1 MGQIF
6 RDHATTYQQKHR
18 LTPQQAKVIG
28 ALSKCRTAALG
39 GHIQACRQCGSIRVW
54 YNSCRD
60 RHCPKCQSVNRE
72 QWLAQRRAE
81 LLPVKHFHVVFT
93 IPPVLHDLFRYN
105 ERLAYDALFQTVWSS
120 LRTLCTD
127 PKYLGAQPGMLAVLH
142 TWGQNL
148 HYHPHIHALVP
159 AGGLSF
165 DRCRWKHPH
174 YKRFL
179 VPVRALSSLFRGRL
193 VTALRLAYTQGQLRL
208 PPGTSL
214 SKILNAAMQNQ
225 WVVYAKPPFGQAYK
239 LLDYLGQYLKRVAI
253 SNDRLID
260 ISRGK
265 VSFHYRDYA
274 DHNRKKV
281 MQLDV
286 EEFMRR
292 FIQHILPAGFC
303 KVRYYGIL
311 ANRNRHKNLAVCHYL
326 LGKWYAKH
334 KKPFWKQ
341 LVEYKVR
348 QLINQCPFCQI
359 GQMEMIATIVSVRFQ
374 RAPPVY
380 KTQNQ

>member
-1 MGQIF
+1 
-6 RDHATTYQQKHR
+6 
-18 LTPQQAKVIG
+18 
-28 ALSKCRTAALG
+28 
-39 GHIQACRQCGSIRVW
+39 
-54 YNSCRD
+54 
-60 RHCPKCQSVNRE
+60 
-72 QWLAQRRAE
+72 LAQRRAE

-93 IPPVLHDLFRYN
+93 IPPVLHDLFRFN
-105 ERLAYDALFQTVWSS
+105 ELLAYNALFQTAWSS
-120 LRTLCTD
+120 LRTLCAD

-165 DRCRWKHPH
+165 DRCKWKHPR
-174 YKRFL
+174 YKHFL
-179 VPVRALSSLFRGRL
+179 VSVRVLSSLFRGRV
-193 VTALRLAYTQGQLRL
+193 VTALRLAHAQGKLRL
-208 PPGTSL
+208 PTRSSL
-214 SKILNAAMQNQ
+214 SKILNVAMQNQ

-239 LLDYLGQYLKRVAI
+239 LLDYLGRYLKRVAI
-253 SNDRLID
+253 SNNRLID
-260 ISRGK
+260 VRNGK

-274 DHNRKKV
+274 DKNRKKV

-311 ANRNRHKNLAVCHYL
+311 ANRNRQKNLAICHYL

-334 KKPFWKQ
+334 KRPFWQQ
-341 LVEYKVR
+341 LVECKIK
-348 QLINQCPFCQI
+348 QLIGQCPFCQS
-359 GQMEMIATIVSVRFQ
+359 GQMEMMVIIVPDSFS
-374 RAPPVY
+374 RAPPFY
-380 KTQNQ
+380 KTLRQ